1 MEKIHHCNFSLFQ
14 IEQLIGGHIW
24 NLGRDDE
31 QVTTSTSKGCFRYIK
46 TFDNLE
52 DAKIA
57 QKEYKQKSIILPSY

>member
-1 MEKIHHCNFSLFQ
+1 MKEIHHCNFSLFQ
-14 IEQLIGGHIW
+14 TKKLMGGYIW

-31 QVTTSTSKGCFRYIK
+31 QVSEAISEKCFIYLK

-57 QKEYKQKSIILPSY
+57 QKKFKQKTIILTSY